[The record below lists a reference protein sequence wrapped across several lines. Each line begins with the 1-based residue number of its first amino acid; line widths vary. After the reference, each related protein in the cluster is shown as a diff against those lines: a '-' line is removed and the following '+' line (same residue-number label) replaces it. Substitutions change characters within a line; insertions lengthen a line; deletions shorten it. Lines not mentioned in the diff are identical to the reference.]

1 MNIARRPGALVVVK
15 GAIMKRGTIELVLLS
30 AFFFQGPFVNAI
42 DVNQTPTPSPG
53 PTDPLPKP
61 TPPSPGPPQPKLPNH
76 ML

>member
-1 MNIARRPGALVVVK
+1 
-15 GAIMKRGTIELVLLS
+15 MKRGTIELVLLS
-30 AFFFQGPFVNAI
+30 ALLFQGPFVNAI

>member
-1 MNIARRPGALVVVK
+1 MLLVMGGYGKGATMKSGMITLVVL
-15 GAIMKRGTIELVLLS
+15 AT
-30 AFFFQGPFVNAI
+30 FFFQGPVVEGFEAS
-42 DVNQTPTPSPG
+42 QTPTPSPG